1 MAKITHRG
9 MWIKIS
15 SLNPEDK
22 KNYLTSMAL
31 FMIGAFAWGFHLAS
45 VGFLYEVPDTENAAS
60 SIYNF
65 ARLVVVV
72 SWATATFFYIKFLKT
87 QDELI
92 IKWHEFIGS
101 WGAIG
106 FLSFGMMM
114 SLLSPYLNFKPGFYE
129 LFLAFC
135 AGTVIGGLRFHS
147 KYLSE

>member
-9 MWIKIS
+9 TWLKIS

-22 KNYLTSMAL
+22 KNYLTSMTL
-31 FMIGAFAWGFHLAS
+31 FLTGAIAWGVHLAS
-45 VGFLYEVPDTENAAS
+45 VGFLYEVPDTENATS

-65 ARLVVVV
+65 ARLIVVI
-72 SWATATFFYIKFLKT
+72 SWAIATFFYMRFLKT

-101 WGAIG
+101 WGSIG

-147 KYLSE
+147 KFLS

>member
-1 MAKITHRG
+1 MPLHG
-9 MWIKIS
+9 C
-15 SLNPEDK
+15 P
-22 KNYLTSMAL
+22 
-31 FMIGAFAWGFHLAS
+31 LAS
-45 VGFLYEVPDTENAAS
+45 VGVFNDVPDTENATS

-65 ARLVVVV
+65 ARLIVVI
-72 SWATATFFYIKFLKT
+72 SWAIATFFYIKFIKT

-106 FLSFGMMM
+106 FISFGMMM

-135 AGTVIGGLRFHS
+135 VGTVIGGLRFHS
-147 KYLSE
+147 KFLS

>member
-1 MAKITHRG
+1 MAKITLRG
-9 MWIKIS
+9 TWLKIS
-15 SLNPEDK
+15 SLNSEDK
-22 KNYLTSMAL
+22 KNYLTSMTL
-31 FMIGAFAWGFHLAS
+31 FLIGALAWGIHLAS
-45 VGFLYEVPDTENAAS
+45 VGVFYDVPDTENATS

-65 ARLVVVV
+65 ARLIVVV
-72 SWATATFFYIKFLKT
+72 SWVIATFFYIKFLRT

-106 FLSFGMMM
+106 FVSFGMMM

-135 AGTVIGGLRFHS
+135 VGTVIGGLKFHS
-147 KYLSE
+147 KFLS

>member
-1 MAKITHRG
+1 MAKITLRG
-9 MWIKIS
+9 TWLKIS
-15 SLNPEDK
+15 SLNSEDK
-22 KNYLTSMAL
+22 KNYLTSMTL
-31 FMIGAFAWGFHLAS
+31 FLIGALAWGIHLAS
-45 VGFLYEVPDTENAAS
+45 VGVFYDVPDTENATS

-65 ARLVVVV
+65 ARLIVVV
-72 SWATATFFYIKFLKT
+72 SWALATFFYIKFLKT

-106 FLSFGMMM
+106 FVSFGMMM

-135 AGTVIGGLRFHS
+135 VGTVIGGLKFHS
-147 KYLSE
+147 KFLS